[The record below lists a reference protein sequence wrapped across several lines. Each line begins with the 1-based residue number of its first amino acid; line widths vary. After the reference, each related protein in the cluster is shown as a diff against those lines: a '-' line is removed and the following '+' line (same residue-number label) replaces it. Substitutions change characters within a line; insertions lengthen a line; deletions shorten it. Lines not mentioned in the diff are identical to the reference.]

1 MINYIISQLSRSICK
16 KMVNEQNG
24 EIILDN
30 AVRVTPLIK
39 YFCKKCMKNLSRN
52 QFCFDCSSLTYEI
65 VINLGYYTPRWYNQ
79 DDAFLDTSIRRR
91 SDLQNINPKY
101 KFCKLI
107 NDAKAR
113 NEENTTPNKKNII
126 EILCNGFIWK
136 VKKYDSWILSQIDL
150 IIHVP
155 KKNEN
160 PQKDK
165 KDRTFF
171 NHGYYYALL
180 IANGLG
186 ITFDQKII
194 TEDQDSMKDNRL
206 FSIFN
211 LKKIQNK
218 KIMIIDDVYTNGHT
232 KGRISSLLMENG
244 TSKVYIGVIARTI
257 A

>member
-1 MINYIISQLSRSICK
+1 
-16 KMVNEQNG
+16 MVNEQNG

-30 AVRVTPLIK
+30 AVRVTPIIN
-39 YFCKKCMKNLSRN
+39 YFCKKCKKNLSRN
-52 QFCFDCSSLTYEI
+52 QFCFDCGSFMYEI
-65 VINLGYYTPRWYNQ
+65 IINLGYYTPRWYYQ
-79 DDAFLDTSIRRR
+79 DDAFLDPSIRWT
-91 SDLQNINPKY
+91 SGLQNVNPKY

-107 NDAKAR
+107 NDAKTR
-113 NEENTTPNKKNII
+113 HTENTVPDKKYLISL
-126 EILCNGFIWK
+126 LCNGFIWK
-136 VKKYDSWILSQIDL
+136 VKNDYSWILNEIDL

-160 PQKDK
+160 PQKDE
-165 KDRTFF
+165 KDRTLF

-194 TEDQDSMKDNRL
+194 KEDDDSGKNNRS
-206 FSIFN
+206 FSIIN
-211 LKKIQNK
+211 LNKIQNK
-218 KIMIIDDVYTNGHT
+218 NLMIVDDVYTNGHT

-244 TSKVYIGVIARTI
+244 ASKVYIGVIARTI